1 MNAVHPYWYEGEPEP
16 QRPHE
21 AANDG
26 FPGDKDVS
34 VPPKGSD
41 PAVKERDKL
50 TASGDLTFGRRPD
63 EKR

>member
-1 MNAVHPYWYEGEPEP
+1 MSGSHPYWYEGEPEP
-16 QRPHE
+16 QHPRE

-34 VPPKGSD
+34 KPPYGSD
-41 PAVKERDKL
+41 PAAKERDKL
-50 TASGDLTFGRRPD
+50 TSSGDLSFRREPD